1 MSGAVRQRAS
11 FTSRAIA
18 LDVVLLILT
27 ISYASSL
34 RVYFNQRQ
42 DLAATREQ
50 IIKSQADINN
60 LSDEIGRWND
70 PDYVRTQAR
79 VRLGWVMPGE
89 RGYRVIGPDGKP
101 ITGDNEITGGDATQP
116 TPKKAWYAKLMG
128 SVQAADHPQPSK
140 PNPADA
146 PPITE
151 NTKSGTSGT
160 SKPTGKP
167 TH

>member
-11 FTSRAIA
+11 VTSRAIA
-18 LDVVLLILT
+18 LAVVLLILT

-60 LSDEIGRWND
+60 LSDEITRWND

-79 VRLGWVMPGE
+79 VRLGWVLPGE

-101 ITGDNEITGGDATQP
+101 ITGDNEITGGTISQP
-116 TPKKAWYAKLMG
+116 APTKAWYSKLMG

-140 PNPADA
+140 PNPAAA

-151 NTKSGTSGT
+151 HTKPGTSSAT
-160 SKPTGKP
+160 KPTGKP
-167 TH
+167 KH